1 MNIPIKIKVKEDG
14 NQLEFVE
21 KIERDGREK
30 LKEPKYVYRY
40 TKSNTKKGQTL
51 SVTEAQLSAALKND
65 IFVEV

>member
-21 KIERDGREK
+21 KIERDGRVK
-30 LKEPKYVYRY
+30 LTEPKFVYKY
-40 TKSNTKKGQTL
+40 TKSQTKKGQTL